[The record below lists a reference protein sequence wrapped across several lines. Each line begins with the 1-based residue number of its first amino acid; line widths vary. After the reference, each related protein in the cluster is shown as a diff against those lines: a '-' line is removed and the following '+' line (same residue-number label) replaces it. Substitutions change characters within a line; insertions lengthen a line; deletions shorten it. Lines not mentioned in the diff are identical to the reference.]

1 MAASSNES
9 CANEKCYYMSN
20 IPDTLEKCS
29 LLNRKDVTKFRDI
42 RGWILDVA
50 KLEKGVK
57 LDNFKKFLHHLSFQH
72 NAKERKKLRAV
83 ITGSYPATK
92 AGSIARYRDIDIW
105 IFWNHRYHPQDEW
118 IKLLYL
124 IDPDLTNDYD
134 SKIPG
139 LLKIGNIGRI
149 QFLVIFYEK
158 KSEGGDFEEDCLC
171 DYHIQ
176 KCFPDSHNVTRYRL
190 IVFENY
196 KPINTRLRS
205 EKVDLAIPVY
215 IPYNEDSTII
225 AKCTSLEGCKDG
237 DIYPGKHLLNS
248 PSLSPPTLYYQA
260 MLNIG
265 RKKGEN
271 IDSAGHWKK
280 TEEKFLGYQRL

>member
-1 MAASSNES
+1 MANSSSES
-9 CANEKCYYMSN
+9 SANEKCYYMSN

-29 LLNRKDVTKFRDI
+29 LINRKDVTKFRDI
-42 RGWILDVA
+42 REWILNNTG
-50 KLEKGVK
+50 LEKGPR
-57 LDNFKKFLHHLSFQH
+57 LDNFKKFLWHLSFQH

-92 AGSIARYRDIDIW
+92 AGSVARYRDIDIW
-105 IFWNHRYHPQDEW
+105 IFWNHRYHPWGGW

-124 IDPDLTNDYD
+124 IDPNLTYDYD

-158 KSEGGDFEEDCLC
+158 RSEGGDFEEDCLC

-190 IVFENY
+190 IVFESY
-196 KPINTRLRS
+196 KPTNTRLRS
-205 EKVDLAIPVY
+205 KKVDLAIPVY
-215 IPYNEDSTII
+215 IPYNEDSGTI
-225 AKCTSLEGCKDG
+225 AKCTSLEGCKD
-237 DIYPGKHLLNS
+237 DDSYPGKHLHNN
-248 PSLSPPTLYYQA
+248 PSLSPPTLFYQT
-260 MLNIG
+260 MLKIG
-265 RKKGEN
+265 RKKGGSADSGEN
-271 IDSAGHWKK
+271 WQN